1 MYKTAIFYNENSYC
15 NSCMM
20 CVRSCQLKAIKFIDN
35 LPKIVDDYCVNC
47 GQCYNNC
54 SPRAIGYV
62 DSIEF
67 TKSLIDKNPIVIATL
82 SPTWVSEFRGMTKTG
97 IIRALKKLGFTHISE
112 TALGATQMLKETITH
127 LKGGTPLTISST
139 CPAIC
144 STVLKYY
151 PHLAQYLSP
160 LESPTVSHAKLLRDY
175 YGQDIKVVG
184 INSCVAEKMNYYS
197 EPRQINATVTFQELK
212 RWMDDQRIDYKSP
225 QINGG
230 EELSFDP
237 FDAEANH
244 DYIFASGSI
253 LKYVNEAKIDL
264 SFISFSGMENAVNTL
279 DLIDVNRLEK
289 QTFVKLLACKDG
301 CFSSSGSVK
310 RGDNILKLLTFK
322 DYYKNRVNA
331 NFKSMPAVDISRKYE
346 PEMVANLHDI
356 DSEKINKVLDSMY
369 ISPFGKCIDCGK
381 CGYPTCRDFAKGVVR
396 GMTQKINCVPHYQNI
411 LRDNFSIMIKNL
423 PYSTFVMD
431 SHLNIV
437 ESNTLFQETIGI
449 PRSEK
454 GEMSAKEAAYLV
466 PFLDDVKQMMRD
478 RSNFTEKDIIV
489 RGKMLRVT
497 MFSLKNHKFIC
508 GIVRNMLSEDALGD
522 EIITRTRK
530 VINDNIDSV
539 QQIAYL
545 LGENASRTEAL
556 LNSMIEMHRNE
567 PNTDK

>member
-47 GQCYNNC
+47 GQCYNSC

-67 TKSLIDKNPIVIATL
+67 TKSLIDKNPIVVATL
-82 SPTWVSEFRGMTKTG
+82 SPTWVSEFRGLNKDG
-97 IIRALKKLGFTHISE
+97 IIRILKQLGFTHVSE
-112 TALGATQMLKETITH
+112 TTLGATQMLKETVTH
-127 LKGGTPLTISST
+127 LKTGVPLTISST

-160 LESPTVSHAKLLRDY
+160 VESPTVAHAKLLRGL

-184 INSCVAEKMNYYS
+184 INSCVAEKMNYYD

-212 RWMDDQRIDYKSP
+212 RWLEDRNIDYKTP
-225 QINGG
+225 RVNEG
-230 EELSFDP
+230 ELLSFDP
-237 FDAEANH
+237 FDAESNH
-244 DYIFASGSI
+244 DYIFASGAI
-253 LKYVNEAKIDL
+253 LKYINDANLDL
-264 SFISFSGMENAVNTL
+264 TFISFSGMENAVNTL
-279 DLIDVNRLEK
+279 DLIDVNKLEK

-301 CFSSSGSVK
+301 CVSSSGSIK

-322 DYYKNRVNA
+322 DHYKTRIKSDYREMAPVN
-331 NFKSMPAVDISRKYE
+331 ISRRYE
-346 PEMVANLHDI
+346 AEQVSNIHDI
-356 DSEKINKVLDSMY
+356 DSVKINAVLDSMY
-369 ISPFGKCIDCGK
+369 ISPFGKRINCGK
-381 CGYPTCRDFAKGVVR
+381 CGYPTCRDFATGVVR
-396 GMTQKINCVPHYQNI
+396 GMTQKVNCVPHYQSI

-423 PYSTFVMD
+423 PYSTFVID
-431 SHLNIV
+431 RNLNIQ
-437 ESNTLFQETIGI
+437 ESNLLFQETIGI
-449 PRSEK
+449 PKSDM
-454 GEMSAKEAAYLV
+454 GDLLAKDVSYFV
-466 PFLDDVKQMMRD
+466 PFVDDIKLMISQKSDFM
-478 RSNFTEKDIIV
+478 EKDITV

-497 MFSLKNHKFIC
+497 MFALKNHKFIC
-508 GIVRNMLSEDALGD
+508 GIVRNLLSGDALGD

-556 LNSMIEMHRNE
+556 LSSMIDMHK
-567 PNTDK
+567 TDK

>member
-35 LPKIVDDYCVNC
+35 LPKIVDEYCVNC
-47 GQCYNNC
+47 GECYNSC

-67 TKSLIDKNPIVIATL
+67 TKTLIEKNPIVVATL
-82 SPTWVSEFRGMTKTG
+82 SPTWVSEFRGLSKSGMIK
-97 IIRALKKLGFTHISE
+97 ILKNLGFTHVSE
-112 TALGATQMLKETITH
+112 TTLGASQMLKETITH
-127 LKGGTPLTISST
+127 LKGGAPLTISST

-160 LESPTVSHAKLLRDY
+160 VESPTVSHAKLLRSY
-175 YGQDIKVVG
+175 YGDNIQVVG
-184 INSCVAEKMNYYS
+184 INSCVAEKMNYYD
-197 EPRQINATVTFQELK
+197 EPRQINATVTFRELK
-212 RWMDDQRIDYKSP
+212 RWLDDKNIDYKTSKM
-225 QINGG
+225 NEG
-230 EELSFDP
+230 EELHFEP
-237 FDAEANH
+237 FDAENNH

-253 LKYVNEAKIDL
+253 LKSINEANLDL

-279 DLIDVNRLEK
+279 DLIDVNNLEK

-301 CFSSSGSVK
+301 CFSSSGSIK

-322 DYYKNRVNA
+322 DHYKNRLSSDY
-331 NFKSMPAVDISRKYE
+331 KKMPAVDISRKYE
-346 PEMVANLHDI
+346 AEFVANLLDI
-356 DSEKINKVLDSMY
+356 DSEKVNEVLDSMY
-369 ISPFGKCIDCGK
+369 ISPFGKRINCGK

-396 GMTQKINCVPHYQNI
+396 GMTQKVNCVPHYQSI
-411 LRDNFSIMIKNL
+411 LKDNFSIMIKNL
-423 PYSTFVMD
+423 PYSTFVID
-431 SHLNIV
+431 NNLNIQ

-449 PRSEK
+449 PKSDKGGLPVKDVVYFLPFVEDIRQMIEEK
-454 GEMSAKEAAYLV
+454 SDYM
-466 PFLDDVKQMMRD
+466 
-478 RSNFTEKDIIV
+478 EKDVMV
-489 RGKMLRVT
+489 RNKMLRVT

-508 GIVRNMLSEDALGD
+508 GIVRNMLSGDALGD

-545 LGENASRTEAL
+545 LGENAARTEAL
-556 LNSMIEMHRNE
+556 LSSMIDMHKTE
-567 PNTDK
+567 K